1 MDLTKKRISQLLRT
15 LILATLIILA
25 TLANLV
31 ACSEP
36 TPDPTATATPAPA
49 PASIAATPALPP
61 NVPTQEG
68 AATPTPSPEPTPTVR
83 PTAAPTTSPTST
95 PTPEPTSTQT
105 PDSRLAPLPYQ
116 DPEGLRAA
124 LSDGELLCLSD
135 DPEELAE
142 VLSVSETTSP
152 EEYAR
157 RLGCL
162 TDEAAARLFLTGLVP
177 GSNPLSMEASNC
189 FREAFEVIDP
199 RSVMTAGTNGDPERA
214 MAGSM
219 TALMVSLACL
229 TDEEINPERAIRPE
243 DGAAM
248 QCLVDALGGP
258 GQMAEAVTLAQEGEV
273 ATFNAAAEVCGTEPV
288 PVSSQVAVIPPPTL
302 DKTVEQST
310 PTHTSTPT
318 ATATLVITVAEVPA
332 DIPEYD
338 RDEWKHWVDEDGD
351 CQDARQEVLIE
362 ESLEAVTYETDRKC
376 RVATGQ
382 WWAPHLGHHLGNPSH
397 IDVDHHVPLK
407 HAHLSGGWTWPP
419 EMKEEYANYLED
431 PAHLV
436 AISSRY
442 NRSKGARGPEEWAPP
457 DNALWCDYATD
468 WTEIKERW
476 GLTMTRVESEI
487 VMDMLGMCGH
497 PPEVDVRTALGTA
510 TGEHKPEP
518 AEEPQSSVYGSCE
531 EAEAAGEQR
540 VQGSQG
546 GGQGFPKAMVP
557 SARDGDG
564 DGVVCE
570 K

>member
-36 TPDPTATATPAPA
+36 TPDPTATPAPA

-83 PTAAPTTSPTST
+83 PTASPTTSPTST

-105 PDSRLAPLPYQ
+105 PDSRLASLPYQ

-199 RSVMTAGTNGDPERA
+199 KSVMTADTNGDPERA

-229 TDEEINPERAIRPE
+229 TDEEINPGRAIRPE

-332 DIPEYD
+332 DIREYD

-487 VMDMLGMCGH
+487 VMDMLGMCEH
-497 PPEVDVRTALGTA
+497 PPEVDVRTDLGPA

-546 GGQGFPKAMVP
+546 GGQGFPIALVP